1 MTSRALLIGSQI
13 GGLSGVHTDVDVVQK
28 ILQPFGFAN
37 CVVLTGKDATREG
50 ILGAYE
56 RLISDHRP
64 QDAAVIYYS
73 GHGGRAANPKWA
85 PSAATARYLQFIV
98 PTCLLYTSDA
108 ADE

>member
-73 GHGGRAANPKWA
+73 GHGVISKDFQETCGVDSKGRLIGWESWA
-85 PSAATARYLQFIV
+85 KRFS
-98 PTCLLYTSDA
+98 
-108 ADE
+108 